1 MFRFTL
7 PAEEL
12 IDAPNVSF
20 ILETG
25 TSKMEPTLATITA
38 NPLLAFSS
46 QDV

>member
-1 MFRFTL
+1 MLRSTL
-7 PAEEL
+7 SAEEL
-12 IDAPNVSF
+12 INAPNVSF

-25 TSKMEPTLATITA
+25 TSKMEPTLATIAA